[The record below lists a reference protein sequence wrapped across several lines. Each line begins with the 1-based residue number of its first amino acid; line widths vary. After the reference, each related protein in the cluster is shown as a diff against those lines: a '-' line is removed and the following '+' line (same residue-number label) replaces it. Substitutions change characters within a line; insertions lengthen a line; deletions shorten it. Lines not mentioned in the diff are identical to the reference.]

1 MSLFRWRCC
10 LVSWLDNLSLLLL
23 VLVGALALR
32 SMVLGHSFEV
42 TQAALPL
49 GWGVDAVPIELV
61 EEFVC
66 IRLGESVVELLFE
79 FWIQLADVFL
89 GHIPL
94 LSRAELLYTWI
105 WERLEGVVLGQVF
118 VWTEVHLEAEHWFVW
133 KSCRILPFVNEML
146 ELRTVARVIEIN
158 HTWS

>member
-1 MSLFRWRCC
+1 M
-10 LVSWLDNLSLLLL
+10 
-23 VLVGALALR
+23 
-32 SMVLGHSFEV
+32 
-42 TQAALPL
+42 
-49 GWGVDAVPIELV
+49 PIELV

-105 WERLEGVVLGQVF
+105 GERLEGVVLGQVF
-118 VWTEVHLEAEHWFVW
+118 V
-133 KSCRILPFVNEML
+133 
-146 ELRTVARVIEIN
+146 
-158 HTWS
+158 